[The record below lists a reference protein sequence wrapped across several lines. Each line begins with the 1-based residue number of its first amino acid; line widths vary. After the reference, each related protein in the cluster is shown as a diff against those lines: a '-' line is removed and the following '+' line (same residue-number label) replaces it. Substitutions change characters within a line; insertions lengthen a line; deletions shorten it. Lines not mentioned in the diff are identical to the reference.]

1 MPDAIKKLDKKMKNL
16 NSLMKLEAMEYK
28 TLSKRL
34 LNSKAKETLL
44 NNDLNRIMLSS
55 EQVNQFSIGM
65 GSNQKFNPE
74 LHFSR
79 QGYYQKL
86 CSERKTMNEQ
96 IDENKEK
103 ITMNLLSIAHSRQK
117 SKILSEAKIGHL
129 SLKKEIIDKKIDA
142 QLIELAHQRMIVND

>member
-86 CSERKTMNEQ
+86 CSEHKTMNEQ

-103 ITMNLLSIAHSRQK
+103 ITINLLSIAHSRQK